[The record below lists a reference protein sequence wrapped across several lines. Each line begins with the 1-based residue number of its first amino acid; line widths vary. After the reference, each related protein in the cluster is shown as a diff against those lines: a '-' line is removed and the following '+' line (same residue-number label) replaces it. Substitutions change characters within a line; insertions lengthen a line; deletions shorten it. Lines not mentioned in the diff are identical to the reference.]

1 MEKENIAEILKSLS
15 FRDVDGIWVGSINSN
30 KFMIRKEK
38 LNPKEISLKTSC
50 AIDGSNEPLFKF
62 LDEKKNENNL
72 KSFSIEENLLILTY
86 ILSDDGSDF
95 EVFLKELS
103 KVLSELKAKDVCFL
117 CNKVKETEAY
127 KFKDIPTFMCSEC
140 FENTKLNIEKAKNE
154 PNNYLTGF
162 LGCIL
167 GALVGSLLWILI
179 GYFNFYASIAGYFI
193 AYCAFYGYNF
203 GKGKAT
209 KVAAVINILAIVFA
223 MLFAE
228 YIGLFIGVR
237 KEFGID
243 FISFL
248 KLFPTLFSNL
258 EFVKSLIP
266 SLGFGFLF
274 AGLGSY
280 RIIMSIFKT
289 AKKLSND
296 SVERIL

>member
-1 MEKENIAEILKSLS
+1 M
-15 FRDVDGIWVGSINSN
+15 
-30 KFMIRKEK
+30 
-38 LNPKEISLKTSC
+38 
-50 AIDGSNEPLFKF
+50 
-62 LDEKKNENNL
+62 
-72 KSFSIEENLLILTY
+72 
-86 ILSDDGSDF
+86 SDDGSDF

-140 FENTKLNIEKAKNE
+140 LENTKLNIERAKNE

-209 KVAAVINILAIVFA
+209 KVAAVINILAIVF
-223 MLFAE
+223 
-228 YIGLFIGVR
+228 YIFC
-237 KEFGID
+237 KA
-243 FISFL
+243 
-248 KLFPTLFSNL
+248 FSNT
-258 EFVKSLIP
+258 F
-266 SLGFGFLF
+266 F
-274 AGLGSY
+274 
-280 RIIMSIFKT
+280 
-289 AKKLSND
+289 
-296 SVERIL
+296 